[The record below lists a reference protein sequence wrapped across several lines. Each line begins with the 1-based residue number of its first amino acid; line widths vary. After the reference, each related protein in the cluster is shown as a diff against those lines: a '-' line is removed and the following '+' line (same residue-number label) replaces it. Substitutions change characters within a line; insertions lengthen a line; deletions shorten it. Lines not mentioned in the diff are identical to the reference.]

1 MVLSSIN
8 NSWLGKH
15 ILTED
20 PWTNDQCGVEGKIVS
35 NVSRSTN
42 IIDDDG
48 DDSEKEMES
57 DQTINLLARRHIAL
71 TGHFSVQKRV
81 K

>member
-1 MVLSSIN
+1 MVGQTHFDERPLAQCR
-8 NSWLGKH
+8 
-15 ILTED
+15 E
-20 PWTNDQCGVEGKIVS
+20 CGVEGKIVS